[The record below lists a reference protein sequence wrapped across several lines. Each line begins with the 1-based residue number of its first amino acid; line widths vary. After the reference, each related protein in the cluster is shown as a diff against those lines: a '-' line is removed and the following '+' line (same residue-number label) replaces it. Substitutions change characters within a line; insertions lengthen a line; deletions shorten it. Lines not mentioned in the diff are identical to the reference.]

1 MKWLERKTRID
12 TTRIDRE
19 LTDYIANVVTANAP
33 CSTHC
38 EVTAL
43 TNGNKLNVHVL
54 ITFTMPRCAT
64 RDTKTYYV
72 RDDYSTIIDFYD
84 ESLLDDNL
92 EQFVFETKRDITT
105 TTVGVLLEII
115 KDRA

>member
-1 MKWLERKTRID
+1 MQWLERKTVVD
-12 TTRIDRE
+12 TNRIDRE
-19 LTDYIANVVTANAP
+19 LRDYINNVVVGNTP
-33 CSTHC
+33 CTVQC

-43 TNGNKLNVHVL
+43 TNGNKLNVHVF
-54 ITFTMPRCAT
+54 IQFDMPH
-64 RDTKTYYV
+64 KSYYV

-115 KDRA
+115 KDKA